1 MRRTR
6 PSAKGA
12 RFDVRRTL
20 RRSLRTRGEPFDR
33 AWRDRRVRGRP
44 LVLILDVS
52 GSMSPYARALVQFGY
67 AAMAAGRR
75 VEVFC
80 FGTRLTRVTRTLRTK
95 DPDRALHEIG
105 RTVADWE
112 GGTRIGESLKSLLDG
127 WSQRAALRGAVVVL
141 CSDGLERGDP
151 ELLRAQMARL
161 GRLAHK
167 VVWVNP
173 LKGSPRYEPL
183 ARGMAAALP
192 SVDVFLSGHNLES
205 LSELSPDPRR
215 LTGDLRL
222 LSFRT
227 LLAMAA
233 DDDLIRAYDA
243 ELGPEPHPRR
253 TGGSGSSPGRCWWAA
268 CSCSWRSSRT
278 GRSRTRSGTR
288 RTRCAGRRRPP
299 RSSTAGRRRSRE
311 PDAEAL
317 ADDVPDLAFRPADEA
332 SFGLDVVSVS
342 ASDHGVGRGG
352 PGSAGSM
359 LLHPP
364 ARSARTLATA
374 PGPIAPAR
382 PRSSRTI
389 LAGSSRFARGDV
401 EQFDRVDDVDRDAE
415 HRAGPR
421 GAASCSRGCRRQPR
435 LPPVEATA
443 SAFSRIRR
451 SDISGSVTL

>member
-1 MRRTR
+1 MAERDLAGVEALASLVAFGRELRARGLPVGTGRILTFLRAVVALGLTDRTSLYWAGRVSMIGRREDLPAYDLAFEDWYRSMRPEGELRIELDLPSLARPGMDWGDPPADLEVRAGTTAAEWHGLGDGDEPEPGEEAAIRIVASAIEVLRSKSFADLSEEEREEVGGLIRALAVALPEERMRRTR

-95 DPDRALHEIG
+95 DPDRALREIG

-192 SVDVFLSGHNLES
+192 SIDVFLSGHNLES
-205 LSELSPDPRR
+205 LSELSR
-215 LTGDLRL
+215 
-222 LSFRT
+222 
-227 LLAMAA
+227 
-233 DDDLIRAYDA
+233 
-243 ELGPEPHPRR
+243 
-253 TGGSGSSPGRCWWAA
+253 
-268 CSCSWRSSRT
+268 
-278 GRSRTRSGTR
+278 
-288 RTRCAGRRRPP
+288 
-299 RSSTAGRRRSRE
+299 
-311 PDAEAL
+311 AL
-317 ADDVPDLAFRPADEA
+317 A
-332 SFGLDVVSVS
+332 G
-342 ASDHGVGRGG
+342 
-352 PGSAGSM
+352 
-359 LLHPP
+359 
-364 ARSARTLATA
+364 
-374 PGPIAPAR
+374 
-382 PRSSRTI
+382 
-389 LAGSSRFARGDV
+389 
-401 EQFDRVDDVDRDAE
+401 
-415 HRAGPR
+415 
-421 GAASCSRGCRRQPR
+421 
-435 LPPVEATA
+435 
-443 SAFSRIRR
+443 
-451 SDISGSVTL
+451 

>member
-1 MRRTR
+1 MTERAVTEPLEPLVAFGRELRARGLPVGTGRILTFVRAVAALGLTDRLSLYWAGRVSMIGRREDLVAYDLAFEDWFRALRSTEDLKIELDLPTLAREGIDWGDQPEDLEVRTGRTAAEWHGLTEEDEAPESGDETAIRIVASAVEVLRSKSFADLSEDEREAVGMLIRQLAIALPEQRIRRTR
-6 PSAKGA
+6 PSSKGA

-20 RRSLRTRGEPFDR
+20 RRSLRTRGEPFER
-33 AWRDRRVRGRP
+33 SWRDRRIRGRP

-127 WSQRAALRGAVVVL
+127 WGQRAALRGAVMVL

-151 ELLRAQMARL
+151 ELLRSQMARL

-205 LSELSPDPRR
+205 LSELS
-215 LTGDLRL
+215 
-222 LSFRT
+222 
-227 LLAMAA
+227 
-233 DDDLIRAYDA
+233 
-243 ELGPEPHPRR
+243 
-253 TGGSGSSPGRCWWAA
+253 
-268 CSCSWRSSRT
+268 
-278 GRSRTRSGTR
+278 
-288 RTRCAGRRRPP
+288 
-299 RSSTAGRRRSRE
+299 
-311 PDAEAL
+311 
-317 ADDVPDLAFRPADEA
+317 
-332 SFGLDVVSVS
+332 
-342 ASDHGVGRGG
+342 
-352 PGSAGSM
+352 
-359 LLHPP
+359 
-364 ARSARTLATA
+364 RTLA
-374 PGPIAPAR
+374 
-382 PRSSRTI
+382 
-389 LAGSSRFARGDV
+389 
-401 EQFDRVDDVDRDAE
+401 
-415 HRAGPR
+415 
-421 GAASCSRGCRRQPR
+421 
-435 LPPVEATA
+435 
-443 SAFSRIRR
+443 
-451 SDISGSVTL
+451 